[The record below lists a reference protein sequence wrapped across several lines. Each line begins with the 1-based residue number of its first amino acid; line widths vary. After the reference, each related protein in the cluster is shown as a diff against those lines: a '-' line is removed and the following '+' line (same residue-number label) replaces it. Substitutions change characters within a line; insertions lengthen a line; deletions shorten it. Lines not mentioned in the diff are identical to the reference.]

1 MHLFCSHH
9 FLSLC
14 AHNNNNIIPL
24 NIYCLSETVCP
35 LCSGKQQGS
44 ILVSL
49 CLVKERFKECF
60 QQVNT
65 MIKDG
70 VIEINMG

>member
-1 MHLFCSHH
+1 MKFH
-9 FLSLC
+9 FS
-14 AHNNNNIIPL
+14 PSV
-24 NIYCLSETVCP
+24 SEMVCP
-35 LCSGKQQGS
+35 LCSCKQQGS

-70 VIEINMG
+70 VIKMECQLFTLDSPLEMLQ